1 MTGWSYTS
9 RKKNVGTW
17 KQFLWTASSFL
28 TLGSNFYLPAKQPAV
43 LFAGSQRL
51 TRDGFTLSPIP
62 LVEKKKKGKEKVGL
76 APSGI
81 RTRRS
86 REASVAR
93 RHVSAAVFMRR
104 RAVSRLARGGG
115 AAWGPPPLQA
125 CLEVCSGGW
134 GGWLYVC
141 ALIWRTFVN
150 VRH

>member
-17 KQFLWTASSFL
+17 KQFLWTESSFL

-81 RTRRS
+81 RTRGS
-86 REASVAR
+86 REATRFSSRVYATKSSKQAGTWWR
-93 RHVSAAVFMRR
+93 SGVGSASAAGVPRGVQWWLGWVAICMR
-104 RAVSRLARGGG
+104 SHLA
-115 AAWGPPPLQA
+115 
-125 CLEVCSGGW
+125 
-134 GGWLYVC
+134 YV
-141 ALIWRTFVN
+141 R
-150 VRH
+150 